1 MDFPREEQELSAETI
16 RKAHHL
22 HNADKGAI
30 HNVTFTDAPIT
41 GVLVDPEEYV
51 STGKWTGMVGLYG
64 GGGGGVGVG
73 VGGGQSTF
81 GSHINA
87 VGGGG
92 NNGKP
97 YFPPPLFQDS
107 DGTPKLRHSTT
118 YLDIMRIIFRLQKAR
133 KIPPCTLE
141 TSREYRDTVTIR
153 VSASWNGKPFTL
165 TWDLPPHAKSSKEWQ
180 KAILSKF

>member
-1 MDFPREEQELSAETI
+1 MDFPLEEQELSAETL
-16 RKAHHL
+16 RKAHHRQ
-22 HNADKGAI
+22 NADKGAI
-30 HNVTFTDAPIT
+30 HNVTYTDKPIT
-41 GVLVDPEEYV
+41 GVLVHPEEYV
-51 STGKWTGMVGLYG
+51 STGKWGQMVHVYG
-64 GGGGGVGVG
+64 GGGGGGNK
-73 VGGGQSTF
+73 
-81 GSHINA
+81 GSS
-87 VGGGG
+87 
-92 NNGKP
+92 

-107 DGTPKLRHSTT
+107 DGTPKVRHSTT

-153 VSASWNGKPFTL
+153 VSSSWNGKPFTL